1 MTPSQ
6 LGQMQDIG
14 RLQLHAGIQLYILYQ
29 QRVGDLKMA
38 KTGSFTTVKVTI
50 QDAANNSWEEYKMIP
65 EDDDSDTQV
74 QDVVNLI
81 EQLRAQ
87 AAGE

>member
-1 MTPSQ
+1 
-6 LGQMQDIG
+6 
-14 RLQLHAGIQLYILYQ
+14 
-29 QRVGDLKMA
+29 MA